1 MPLVEDLTGFFTD
14 FAVSATVGAST
25 VSGLF
30 DNGYGE
36 AFEYSSGRTP
46 TFLCKAADL
55 PSLTLGTTTAV
66 IGGVTYTIV
75 ETKPDGFGLTTLV
88 LEA

>member
-1 MPLVEDLTGFFTD
+1 MALVEDFTGFFTD
-14 FAVSATVGAST
+14 FAVPATVGAST

-36 AFEYSSGRTP
+36 AFEFSSGRTP

-55 PSLTLGTTTAV
+55 PSLTLGTSTAV
-66 IGGVTYTIV
+66 IGGITYTIV